1 MIFKKVLLSLLLLSE
16 LALAGASLGEQ
27 ELNNALQARHTLQQL
42 LSEQAS
48 ETSPEAAAG
57 LKSAALKAGF
67 EMQRSLVS
75 AAQSG
80 HPVAQFYLAQL
91 VDKQAIGNPKKRE
104 EYCQLIDKA
113 AESGLLAAAVVQIY
127 KCDDGFRKQDFG
139 DREHHRMLSR
149 LARMAEAKD
158 ANWRWY
164 PLPLFMGMCVPPPE
178 RVSIPGSPIPIR
190 PSRMTSYTEFQ
201 GEANLLV
208 AILTIPTFGQVDEA
222 RSRIQKAQ
230 AQDCPGAEAFS
241 EGLEKE
247 IQSLKR

>member
-1 MIFKKVLLSLLLLSE
+1 MKKILLPLLLLPGLASAGGVSGE
-16 LALAGASLGEQ
+16 L
-27 ELNNALQARHTLQQL
+27 ELNDALQARQTLQQL
-42 LSEQAS
+42 LSEQVS
-48 ETSPEAAAG
+48 EPSPEVAAE
-57 LKSAALKAGF
+57 LKTAALKAGL
-67 EMQRSLVS
+67 EMQRLLAS

-91 VDKQAIGNPKKRE
+91 VDKRAIGNPEKRE
-104 EYCQLIDKA
+104 EYCQLIDRA
-113 AESGLLAAAVVQIY
+113 AEGGLLAAAVVQIY

-149 LARMAEAKD
+149 LARMAEVEDTNRK
-158 ANWRWY
+158 WY
-164 PLPLFMGMCVPPPE
+164 PLPLFMGMCVRPPE
-178 RVSIPGSPIPIR
+178 LVSIPGSPIPIR

-208 AILTIPTFGQVDEA
+208 AILAIPTFGQVDEA
-222 RSRIQKAQ
+222 RNRIQKSE
-230 AQDCPGAEAFS
+230 AQDCPAAEAFS